1 MAFAINGKF
10 TSQPVTGVQRVAY
23 ELTRAMQMRAAP
35 GDKPEVFMP
44 ANAVAPG
51 ALLEPRRR
59 FPWLR
64 GTLWEQITLP
74 IAARGVTLLNLCNT
88 NPLFKRGQI
97 VMVHDMAV
105 CDVPQGFSRKFRMW
119 YRVCFA
125 MLPRTH
131 ATILTVSTFSKTR
144 ICHHLKID
152 ESRVKVVSPGADH
165 LDRIVPDP
173 SVLKRLE
180 LTKDAYCVVV
190 GSLDPRKNLRGVL
203 DAIERLGHLGAVK
216 FVIVGGKNP
225 RIFNND
231 GADDHALHSQQ
242 VVWAGFVSDEELK
255 SLYENAGCLVFPS
268 LYEGFGLPPLEAM
281 YCGCPVIASART
293 SIPEAC
299 GDAAMYCDATSAD
312 DIAAKIA
319 QMMSDADLR
328 RRYRAMGLQHARE
341 FRWERAAQQVLE
353 ILYGQTGDRL
363 TELAPSASAS

>member
-10 TSQPVTGVQRVAY
+10 TSQSITGVQRVAY

-35 GDKPEVFMP
+35 GDEPEVFVP
-44 ANAVAPG
+44 QNAVEPG
-51 ALLEPRRR
+51 ALLKPQRR

-74 IAARGVTLLNLCNT
+74 VAARGITLLSLCNT
-88 NPLFKRGQI
+88 NPLFKHSQV

-105 CDVPQGFSRKFRMW
+105 FDVPQGFSRKFRLW
-119 YRVCFA
+119 YRICFA
-125 MLPRTH
+125 LLPRTH
-131 ATILTVSTFSKTR
+131 PIVLTVSTFSKMR

-152 ESRVKVVSPGADH
+152 ESRVKVVAPGADH
-165 LDRIVPDP
+165 FDRIVADP
-173 SVLKRLE
+173 SVLQRLE
-180 LTKDAYCVVV
+180 LKKDAYCVIV

-203 DAIERLGHLGAVK
+203 DAIVRLGHLRDVK
-216 FVIVGGKNP
+216 FVIVGKQYP
-225 RIFNND
+225 RIFS
-231 GADDHALHSQQ
+231 GAGVEHPVHSRQ
-242 VVWAGFVSDEELK
+242 VVWAGFVSDAELK
-255 SLYENAGCLVFPS
+255 ALYESAGCLVFPS

-319 QMMSDADLR
+319 QMMSDAGLR
-328 RRYRAMGLQHARE
+328 QRYRSAGLLHARE
-341 FRWERAAQQVLE
+341 FRWERAAQTVLE
-353 ILYGQTGDRL
+353 ILDVKTGERL
-363 TELAPSASAS
+363 PELTPRASAS